1 MFGLCQ
7 IFEINT
13 IVQKMNTRYTIRKM
27 VLVQKWKKK
36 CTTYTKKNIL
46 ISKKNQKSTIV
57 YKIDTTC
64 TRGLCQKKFTV
75 QSFKKIDTIVLL
87 YVLYNFYNTKKKF
100 YLY

>member
-27 VLVQKWKKK
+27 VLVRKWKKK

-46 ISKKNQKSTIV
+46 ISKKNRK
-57 YKIDTTC
+57 
-64 TRGLCQKKFTV
+64 
-75 QSFKKIDTIVLL
+75 VLL
-87 YVLYNFYNTKKKF
+87 YTKLIQHVQGDFAKKN
-100 YLY
+100 

>member
-27 VLVQKWKKK
+27 VLVRKWKKK

-46 ISKKNQKSTIV
+46 ISKKNQISTIV

-64 TRGLCQKKFTV
+64 TRGLCQKN
-75 QSFKKIDTIVLL
+75 LL
-87 YVLYNFYNTKKKF
+87 YKVLKK
-100 YLY
+100 LIQ